1 MIFVLRIIMYWLKWW
16 CFKVEVEYRFVNG
29 EEVLEIRNCLFLV
42 KRVIVSIKIVGI
54 NILNLY
60 NK

>member
-1 MIFVLRIIMYWLKWW
+1 MYWLKWW

-60 NK
+60 N